1 MSIENQYYV
10 YHDENYAL
18 SWISEN
24 ISKRI
29 SEYLAKKGFKEI
41 NTDNLVKIMDEG
53 IRNTSID
60 ITIVFSHD
68 VIPDKLL
75 DDISS
80 PTRNSLF
87 RKFLDAGHT
96 IIWLGDAPAWY
107 VGFPKKE
114 KKPLP
119 QPSSIQNLTGVNQPP
134 KIINGRIVVV
144 KPTLEGLLLGIKP
157 WKGKRPHEYSTE
169 PNYEML
175 PLAISR
181 EGAHGYIVSHKSM
194 HSTLSGFIRLYD
206 FNISNPND
214 LTDDM
219 LECIL
224 NIALKKTIWEELS
237 SLIRK
242 FDLLRSEVDE
252 KLVKKLDL
260 ILEKLETTKE
270 KK

>member
-1 MSIENQYYV
+1 MSIENRYYV
-10 YHDENYAL
+10 YHDEDYAL

-29 SEYLAKKGFKEI
+29 SEYLVKKGFNEI
-41 NTDNLVKIMDEG
+41 NTDDLVKIMDEG
-53 IRNTSID
+53 IRNINID

-75 DDISS
+75 DNISS

-96 IIWLGDAPAWY
+96 IIWLGDVPAWY

-114 KKPLP
+114 KKQLP
-119 QPSSIQNLTGVNQPP
+119 QPSSIQNLTGIYQPNT
-134 KIINGRIVVV
+134 INEKVVIV

-157 WKGKRPHEYSTE
+157 WKGKRPHGYSTE
-169 PNYEML
+169 SNYEML

-181 EGAHGYIVSHKSM
+181 EGIHGYIVSHKSM

-206 FNISNPND
+206 FSISSPND

-260 ILEKLETTKE
+260 ILKKLETEKE